1 MSKRFYW
8 VFFIVFMIA
17 PPVMSAQ
24 GPLETVKV
32 QIDKVIEVLKDPTLA
47 GESGRQTKI
56 EKISEITEN
65 VFDFTELS
73 KRSLGRAWSQFSPEQ
88 QTEFVLLY
96 KKLLK
101 NTYADRIV
109 SYNNEKIQFG
119 NETPLSDTTT
129 EVQTTIGTNTGD
141 VPINYRMK
149 KNNDQWRVYDVVIE
163 GVSLINNYRTQFRG
177 ILANNPPDGLIEV
190 LRKKVE

>member
-1 MSKRFYW
+1 MVKRLYMA
-8 VFFIVFMIA
+8 FFMVLMIV

-24 GPLETVKV
+24 GPMEIAKIHV
-32 QIDKVIEVLKDPTLA
+32 DKVLEILRDPTLT
-47 GESGRQTKI
+47 GESGKQTKI
-56 EKISEITEN
+56 EKISQITEG

-73 KRSLGRAWSQFSPEQ
+73 KRSLGQAWTQFSPDQ
-88 QTEFVLLY
+88 QTEFVSLY

-109 SYNNEKIQFG
+109 SYNNEKIEFG
-119 NETPLSDTTT
+119 KELPLSDTTA
-129 EVQTTIGTNTGD
+129 EIQTAIGTNTGD
-141 VPINYRMK
+141 VSINYRMI

-177 ILANNPPDGLIEV
+177 ILANNTPEGLIEI
-190 LRKKVE
+190 LKKKVE

>member
-1 MSKRFYW
+1 MLKRLYMAFL
-8 VFFIVFMIA
+8 IVFMLV

-24 GPLETVKV
+24 GPMETAKLH
-32 QIDKVIEVLKDPTLA
+32 INKILEVLKDPALA
-47 GESGRQTKI
+47 GESGKQAKI
-56 EKISEITEN
+56 EKISEITEE

-73 KRSLGRAWSQFSPEQ
+73 KRSLGQAWNQFSPEQ
-88 QTEFVLLY
+88 QTEFVSLY

-109 SYNNEKIQFG
+109 SYNNEKIEFG
-119 NETPLSDTTT
+119 KETPLSDTTT
-129 EVQTTIGTNTGD
+129 EIETTIGSKTGD

-149 KNNDQWRVYDVVIE
+149 KNNDRWCVYDVVIE

-177 ILANNPPDGLIEV
+177 ILANNTPEGLIEV

>member
-1 MSKRFYW
+1 MLKRFYL
-8 VFFIVFMIA
+8 VFIIVFMIA

-24 GPLETVKV
+24 GPLETVKLH
-32 QIDKVIEVLKDPTLA
+32 INKVLEVLQDPSLT

-56 EKISEITEN
+56 EKISEITEDM
-65 VFDFTELS
+65 FDFTELS
-73 KRSLGRAWSQFSPEQ
+73 KRSLGRAWTHFSPEQ
-88 QTEFVLLY
+88 LTKFVSLY

-119 NETPLSDTTT
+119 KETPLSDTTT
-129 EVQTTIGTNTGD
+129 EVQTTIGTKTGD

-177 ILANNPPDGLIEV
+177 ILANNTPDGLIDI